1 MDINSIE
8 HGQNE
13 QFIAM
18 LLREIVQKGVL
29 TKRSEKTLQKA

>member
-8 HGQNE
+8 RGQNK
-13 QFIAM
+13 QFVAM

-29 TKRSEKTLQKA
+29 TKRSEKTLKKA